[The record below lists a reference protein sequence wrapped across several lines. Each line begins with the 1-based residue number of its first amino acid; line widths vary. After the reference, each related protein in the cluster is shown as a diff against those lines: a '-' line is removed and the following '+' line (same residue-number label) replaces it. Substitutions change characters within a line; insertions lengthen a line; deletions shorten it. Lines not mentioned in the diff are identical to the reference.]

1 MRGGLLDFL
10 RRSAVLEVELR
21 FRFIFGLL
29 LVSADGD
36 FNKDGVF
43 SKSLGSINFTLGD
56 LGMSTRGL
64 GWASGEISSF
74 LLPRDFAS
82 FPGVPNGSEES
93 MGGDFA

>member
-1 MRGGLLDFL
+1 MDFL

-29 LVSADGD
+29 LVCADGD